1 MINLVQ
7 QDLLS
12 SVLDTARSNTILIAD
27 NACSMNTSSTH
38 TQVQRSLAAI
48 VITDAVGFSK
58 WMSQDEDT
66 ALTIINRD
74 LQIIKDLC
82 TSFEGKILKTTGDGV
97 LMYFIS
103 GVQAASCAIE
113 IQRKF
118 TAFTQNDQA
127 DEHFTHRI
135 GVHLGDIFFN
145 QDDMMGTGVNVA
157 ARLESEAKPGA
168 VCMSQVVYEVVKYRL
183 NLDAVYA
190 GELSLKNIE
199 QNVSAYHVWPPNV
212 RHNKSPE
219 QFTEAI
225 FSLVTPLNTTLK
237 VFSSHPQ
244 SRRIKKLLYAAHQ
257 GRWENN
263 PDILKS
269 ISLKLLVESLTSRN
283 TNLDECKDSLNVIIK
298 KISQPE
304 RYRSIA
310 QTIVENIKDFYVE
323 SSDRSLIGL
332 DRASELK
339 NITNTSQS
347 ASIQHKS
354 LLRNPVEMRDS
365 LNSIIRSL
373 GPSSKCMPIA
383 EIIQNALQEFY
394 AERSDGS
401 RIDIAHPSE
410 LASIL
415 GKCQFDRASDYRKI
429 SDRLEA
435 SKDNIRIKQ
444 LLYYA
449 CCNQWETHIDRIQ
462 AVPMLSLIQGLHQQV
477 KSLELLQEQLYRTLS
492 RLECRSDYTPMA
504 NKIFKESR
512 FLYCNSSK
520 SSPNI
525 IYLRREKSSV

>member
-1 MINLVQ
+1 
-7 QDLLS
+7 
-12 SVLDTARSNTILIAD
+12 
-27 NACSMNTSSTH
+27 MNTSSTH

-66 ALTIINRD
+66 ALSIINRD

-118 TAFTQNDQA
+118 TAFTQNSQA
-127 DEHFTHRI
+127 NEHFTHRI

-157 ARLESEAKPGA
+157 ARLEAEAKPGA

-199 QNVSAYHVWPPNV
+199 QNVSAYHVWPSNV
-212 RHNKSPE
+212 KHNKSPE
-219 QFTEAI
+219 QFSEAI

-244 SRRIKKLLYAAHQ
+244 SYRIKKLLYAAHR
-257 GRWENN
+257 GTWENN
-263 PDILKS
+263 PDTLKS
-269 ISLKLLVESLTSRN
+269 ISLKLLVESLTSQN
-283 TNLDECKDSLNVIIK
+283 TNLVECKDSLNAIIK
-298 KISQPE
+298 KLNRPE
-304 RYRSIA
+304 NYRNIA
-310 QTIVENIKDFYVE
+310 QTILENIKYFYVE
-323 SSDRSLIGL
+323 NSDKSLTGI

-339 NITNTSQS
+339 TIENVSQS
-347 ASIQHKS
+347 VSIQHKP
-354 LLRNPVEMRDS
+354 LLRNPTEMRNS
-365 LNSIIRSL
+365 LNSTIKKL
-373 GPSSKCMPIA
+373 NPSSEHVPVS
-383 EIIQNALQEFY
+383 EVIQNALKEFH

-410 LASIL
+410 LTSIL
-415 GKCQFDRASDYRKI
+415 EKCRFDRTVDYRKI
-429 SDRLEA
+429 SHRLEA
-435 SKDNIRIKQ
+435 SKDSIRIKQ
-444 LLYYA
+444 LLYCV
-449 CCNQWETHIDRIQ
+449 CCDQWETHIDRIQ
-462 AVPMLSLIQGLHQQV
+462 AVPMLSLIQGLHQQIN
-477 KSLELLQEQLYRTLS
+477 SIELLKKQLQKILS
-492 RLECRSDYTPMA
+492 RLESRSDYIPVA
-504 NKIFKESR
+504 DEIFRESR
-512 FLYCNSSK
+512 ALYCDSSQ
-520 SSPNI
+520 SSSDI
-525 IYLRREKSSV
+525 IYLRRENFSV

>member
-1 MINLVQ
+1 
-7 QDLLS
+7 
-12 SVLDTARSNTILIAD
+12 
-27 NACSMNTSSTH
+27 MNTSSTH

-48 VITDAVGFSK
+48 VITDAVGFSR

-82 TSFEGKILKTTGDGV
+82 ISFEGKILKTTGDGV

-199 QNVSAYHVWPPNV
+199 QNVSAYHVWPSNV

-219 QFTEAI
+219 QFSEAI

-244 SRRIKKLLYAAHQ
+244 SPRIKKLLYAAHQ
-257 GRWENN
+257 GVWEND

-283 TNLDECKDSLNVIIK
+283 ANLIDCKNSLNTIIK
-298 KISQPE
+298 RLSQPE
-304 RYRSIA
+304 RYKSIA
-310 QTIVENIKDFYVE
+310 QTIVENVKDFYVE
-323 SSDRSLIGL
+323 NSDRSPIGL
-332 DRASELK
+332 DRSSELK
-339 NITNTSQS
+339 NTESASQNN
-347 ASIQHKS
+347 SIQHES
-354 LLRNPVEMRDS
+354 HLRSPSEMRDS
-365 LNSIIRSL
+365 LNSIIRNFNS
-373 GPSSKCMPIA
+373 SSKYIPIS
-383 EIIQNALQEFY
+383 ELVQNSLKEFCV
-394 AERSDGS
+394 ERSDGS
-401 RIDIAHPSE
+401 RIDISHPSE
-410 LASIL
+410 LAGIL
-415 GKCQFDRASDYRKI
+415 EDDRVDTVIDYREI
-429 SDRLEA
+429 SERLEA
-435 SKDNIRIKQ
+435 SKDSIRIKQ
-444 LLYYA
+444 LLYCV
-449 CCNQWETHIDRIQ
+449 CCNQWETHMDRIQ
-462 AVPMLSLIQGLHQQV
+462 AVPMLSLIQGLHQHV
-477 KSLELLQEQLYRTLS
+477 KSLELLKKQLHNILS
-492 RLECRSDYTPMA
+492 RLDCRSDYAPVA
-504 NKIFKESR
+504 NEIFRESR
-512 FLYCNSSK
+512 LLYQDFSK
-520 SSPNI
+520 SSLNLI
-525 IYLRREKSSV
+525 CLRRKTS